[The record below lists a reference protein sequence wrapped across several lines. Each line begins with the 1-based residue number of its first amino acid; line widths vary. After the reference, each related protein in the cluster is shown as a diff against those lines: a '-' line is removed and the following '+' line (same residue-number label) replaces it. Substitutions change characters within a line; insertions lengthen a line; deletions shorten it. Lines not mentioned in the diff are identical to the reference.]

1 MDVKA
6 TSTTTTAAA
15 ADGKTGAE
23 TTAQTSGAKDATT
36 TAKADGAKSMLDGAD
51 QQTGETKAGDTK
63 TAADTKTTAEGDKK
77 TETKT
82 DAKPV
87 LVDDKWEPKAVEGL
101 TRDAKGVFGKARE
114 LFSKLGFTQ
123 EQAQAL
129 VDFSDAQAAESSKA
143 AATMLEEQKATRRAE
158 HFKALESD
166 KELGGAKLEATKAD
180 YHRAIR
186 ALGGKELADALKS
199 EGLENWPPL
208 VKALTK
214 AGRALAEDT
223 VTDTTKDGGKAVGDP
238 FQRHLRAAYPRMFNK
253 ES

>member
-1 MDVKA
+1 MNGTGA
-6 TSTTTTAAA
+6 STTTTAAA
-15 ADGKTGAE
+15 GDAKATSTA
-23 TTAQTSGAKDATT
+23 TAQTSATKDATT

-51 QQTGETKAGDTK
+51 QQTADTK
-63 TAADTKTTAEGDKK
+63 TADTNATDTKTGAEGDKK
-77 TETKT
+77 TDAAT
-82 DAKPV
+82 DAKAAQV
-87 LVDDKWEPKAVEGL
+87 IDEKWEPKAIEGVTRDPKVVAEARSLLLEAQGL
-101 TRDAKGVFGKARE
+101 TPSRRRRSSTSATRRRPSPRRPRPRAR
-114 LFSKLGFTQ
+114 G
-123 EQAQAL
+123 
-129 VDFSDAQAAESSKA
+129 AEGR
-143 AATMLEEQKATRRAE
+143 RRAE

-186 ALGGKELADALKS
+186 ALGGKELAEALKS

-238 FQRHLRAAYPRMFNK
+238 FTRHLRAAYPRMFNK